1 MSGKKNNINLQFQ
14 RTKENQTGNN
24 IFKIQKLII
33 EMTQINFCYSSLIMK
48 AEKKILM
55 LHRIIA
61 SIIVLKNYFSFETT
75 NLSSVLIQ

>member
-1 MSGKKNNINLQFQ
+1 MVKKIISIYSFSV
-14 RTKENQTGNN
+14 TKENQTGNN